1 MKRNSLF
8 VGAGLMLSIVFVLLI
23 FRFSE
28 TIEPVILRI
37 ESTVPGSEVVN
48 REKLAVAQVEWWQP
62 LTVKVNENGSVAMTF
77 APGGLDEYER
87 REAEA
92 EEAIRIAAP
101 DDAFY
106 VFEEM
111 AETPFPRQN
120 IGFKDKLGVLK
131 SISETHIELMP
142 AFDFI
147 ARDNPA
153 RVTSLT
159 GAPLAAYNACNPVF
173 WNVAI
178 ESILPNT
185 SNGFDVEV
193 SARAGHRTNGLS
205 NKFGDV
211 CFISET
217 WSVTADGSSA
227 ILLERT
233 VNPDIEFQF

>member
-1 MKRNSLF
+1 M
-8 VGAGLMLSIVFVLLI
+8 
-23 FRFSE
+23 
-28 TIEPVILRI
+28 
-37 ESTVPGSEVVN
+37 
-48 REKLAVAQVEWWQP
+48 
-62 LTVKVNENGSVAMTF
+62 KVNENGSVAMTF
-77 APGGLDEYER
+77 APGGRDEYER

-92 EEAIRIAAP
+92 EEAIRIAAL

-106 VFEEM
+106 IFEEM

-147 ARDNPA
+147 ARDDPA

-178 ESILPNT
+178 KSILPNT

-205 NKFGDV
+205 NKFADV
-211 CFISET
+211 C
-217 WSVTADGSSA
+217 SA
-227 ILLERT
+227 
-233 VNPDIEFQF
+233 